1 MEESLGQRMRRLRGE
16 EREAAIRDVISRWR
30 ESGQS
35 QAAFC
40 SEIGIATVTLAR
52 WLRKLEAAK
61 APKWPEPVLVEVGV
75 QDDGHEEVYDVV
87 LANGVCVSVPAGFR
101 ESELVRLLRVLSS
114 TC

>member
-1 MEESLGQRMRRLRGE
+1 MEESLGRRMRRLRGE
-16 EREAAIRDVISRWR
+16 ERDSEIRDVISRWR

-52 WLRKLEAAK
+52 WLRKLEAGK
-61 APKWPEPVLVEVGV
+61 ASKDGGPVLVEVGV
-75 QDDGHEEVYDVV
+75 QENGHEQVYDVV

-101 ESELVRLLRVLSS
+101 EGDLTRLLGVLSS